1 MDGLPTQAKGLII
14 VVLGVLVLTPDTLLI
29 RLIAVDHWTLLVW
42 RGLLQALGLSVLV
55 ACFHGRD
62 TLACFR
68 AVGLAGYSAAF
79 LFALGTVLFVVALS
93 YTSVANTLII
103 VASAPF
109 FAALASRVFLGEE
122 IALRTWIAI
131 LVALGGIV
139 LLALESLGSGALW
152 GDLAALGVA
161 MAMGGNFT
169 VVRHAR
175 AVNMIP
181 AMALSGVIVALV
193 AAPIAPSS
201 VVLDDAQLAFMLAMG
216 LFVVPVSFA
225 LITLGPR
232 YLPAAEVSLLTQLE
246 AVLGPL
252 WVWLVIG
259 EAPGPWGLAGGA
271 VVIATLTIHSL
282 LALRNQ
288 KTLTGQQSSEDR
300 DPAASVLD

>member
-1 MDGLPTQAKGLII
+1 MDGLPTQAKGLMI
-14 VVLGVLVLTPDTLLI
+14 VVLGVLALTPDTLLI

-109 FAALASRVFLGEE
+109 FAALASRVFLGER
-122 IALRTWIAI
+122 IASRTWIAI
-131 LVALGGIV
+131 VVALGGIV
-139 LLALESLGSGALW
+139 LLAFESVGTGALW

-161 MAMGGNFT
+161 VAMGGNFT

-181 AMALSGVIVALV
+181 AMALSGLIVALV
-193 AAPIAPSS
+193 ATPIAPAA
-201 VVLDDAQLAFMLAMG
+201 VLLDDAQLAFMLAMG

-232 YLPAAEVSLLTQLE
+232 YLPAAEVSLLMLLE
-246 AVLGPL
+246 TVLGPL
-252 WVWLVIG
+252 WVWLAIG
-259 EAPGPWGLAGGA
+259 EAPGNMAFLGGSI
-271 VVIATLTIHSL
+271 VVATLAAHSAF
-282 LALRNQ
+282 ALR
-288 KTLTGQQSSEDR
+288 SE
-300 DPAASVLD
+300 PAPQPG

>member
-1 MDGLPTQAKGLII
+1 MDGLPAQAKGLII

-122 IALRTWIAI
+122 IALRTWLAIA
-131 LVALGGIV
+131 VALGGIV
-139 LLALESLGSGALW
+139 LLAFESLGTGALW

-181 AMALSGVIVALV
+181 AMALSGLIVSLV
-193 AAPIAPSS
+193 AAPLAPAA
-201 VVLDDAQLAFMLAMG
+201 VVLDNAQLTYMLVMG
-216 LFVVPVSFA
+216 LIVVPVSFA

-232 YLPAAEVSLLTQLE
+232 YLPAAEVSLLMLLE
-246 AVLGPL
+246 TVPGPL
-252 WVWLVIG
+252 WVWLAIG
-259 EAPGPWGLAGGA
+259 EAPGPMAVLGGS
-271 VVIATLTIHSL
+271 VVVATLAAHSA
-282 LALRNQ
+282 LALR
-288 KTLTGQQSSEDR
+288 GE
-300 DPAASVLD
+300 PAPQPG

>member
-55 ACFHGRD
+55 ACFHGRH
-62 TLACFR
+62 TLTCFR

-93 YTSVANTLII
+93 CTSVANTLII

-109 FAALASRVFLGEE
+109 FAALASRVFLGER
-122 IALRTWIAI
+122 IASRTWLAI
-131 LVALGGIV
+131 FVALGGIV
-139 LLALESLGSGALW
+139 LLAFESLGTGALW

-161 MAMGGNFT
+161 VAMGGNFT

-181 AMALSGVIVALV
+181 AMALSGLIVAIV
-193 AAPIAPSS
+193 ATPIAPAA

-232 YLPAAEVSLLTQLE
+232 YLPAAEVSLLMLLE
-246 AVLGPL
+246 TVLGPL
-252 WVWLVIG
+252 WVWLAIG
-259 EAPGPWGLAGGA
+259 EAPGTMAFLGGSI
-271 VVIATLTIHSL
+271 VVATLAAHSA
-282 LALRNQ
+282 LALRR
-288 KTLTGQQSSEDR
+288 E
-300 DPAASVLD
+300 AAPQPG

>member
-1 MDGLPTQAKGLII
+1 MEGLPAQAKGLII

-55 ACFHGRD
+55 GCFHGRD

-109 FAALASRVFLGEE
+109 FAALASRVFLGER

-131 LVALGGIV
+131 VVALGGIV
-139 LLALESLGSGALW
+139 LLAFESLGTGTLW

-161 MAMGGNFT
+161 IAMGGNFT
-169 VVRHAR
+169 VLRHAR

-181 AMALSGVIVALV
+181 AMALSGLIVALA
-193 AAPIAPSS
+193 AAPIAPAA
-201 VVLDDAQLAFMLAMG
+201 VVLNEAQLAFMLAMG

-232 YLPAAEVSLLTQLE
+232 YLPAAEVSLLMLLE
-246 AVLGPL
+246 TVLGPL
-252 WVWLVIG
+252 WVWLAIG
-259 EAPGPWGLAGGA
+259 EAPGPLGFLGGS
-271 VVIATLTIHSL
+271 VVVATLAAHSA
-282 LALRNQ
+282 LALR
-288 KTLTGQQSSEDR
+288 GE
-300 DPAASVLD
+300 PAAQPG